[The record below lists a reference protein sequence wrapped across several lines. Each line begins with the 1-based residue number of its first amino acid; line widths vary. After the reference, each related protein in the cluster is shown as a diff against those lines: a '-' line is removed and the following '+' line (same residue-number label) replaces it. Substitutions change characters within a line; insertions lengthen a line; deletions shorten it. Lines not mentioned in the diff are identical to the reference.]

1 MDFIADNYVWFI
13 IVGIIILMAVI
24 GYFADKTD
32 FGRKVKTEK
41 PEKNVEKIKK
51 KKNKK
56 EKKEKDKKPNK
67 IEVDAKGI
75 NELSKDV
82 AEKNALVQENNVLDN
97 NNDEVSFVPPATD
110 DIPTDNQQFSAPTA
124 NEAVDQSLFAPLTDQ
139 NNTVVDGSQEVKE
152 PTTDA
157 GAVSEVVEEE
167 PENPNE
173 NQSEELKNI
182 DSVTLPENTEDNK
195 KNNDVVA
202 EEEDIW
208 KF

>member
-1 MDFIADNYVWFI
+1 MDFIANNYVWI
-13 IVGIIILMAVI
+13 IVVGIIILMAVI

-41 PEKNVEKIKK
+41 TEKNIEKIEK
-51 KKNKK
+51 KKN
-56 EKKEKDKKPNK
+56 KKEKDKKPNK
-67 IEVDAKGI
+67 IVVDAKGI
-75 NELSKDV
+75 NELSKEV
-82 AEKNALVQENNVLDN
+82 AEKNALVQENNSLDN
-97 NNDEVSFVPPATD
+97 NNEVSFVPPATD
-110 DIPTDNQQFSAPTA
+110 NIPTDNQQFSAPTV

-139 NNTVVDGSQEVKE
+139 NNAVVDGNQEVKE
-152 PTTDA
+152 PTAVA

-182 DSVTLPENTEDNK
+182 DPVTLPENTEDNK

>member
-1 MDFIADNYVWFI
+1 MDFIANNYVWLI
-13 IVGIIILMAVI
+13 VVGIIILMAVI

-32 FGRKVKTEK
+32 FGRKVKIEK
-41 PEKNVEKIKK
+41 TEKNVEKIEK
-51 KKNKK
+51 KKN
-56 EKKEKDKKPNK
+56 KKEKDKKPNK
-67 IEVDAKGI
+67 IVVDAKGI
-75 NELSKDV
+75 NELSKEA
-82 AEKNALVQENNVLDN
+82 AEKNALVQENNSLDN
-97 NNDEVSFVPPATD
+97 NNEVSFVPPATD
-110 DIPTDNQQFSAPTA
+110 NIPTDNQQFSAPTV

-182 DSVTLPENTEDNK
+182 DPVTLPENTENNK

>member
-1 MDFIADNYVWFI
+1 MDFIANNYVWLI
-13 IVGIIILMAVI
+13 VVGIIILMAVI

-41 PEKNVEKIKK
+41 TEKNVEKIEK
-51 KKNKK
+51 KKN
-56 EKKEKDKKPNK
+56 KKEKDKKPNK
-67 IEVDAKGI
+67 IVVDAKGI
-75 NELSKDV
+75 NELSKEA
-82 AEKNALVQENNVLDN
+82 AEKNALVQENNSLDN
-97 NNDEVSFVPPATD
+97 NNEVSFVPPATD
-110 DIPTDNQQFSAPTA
+110 NIPTDNQQFSAPTV
-124 NEAVDQSLFAPLTDQ
+124 NETVDQSLFAPLTDQ
-139 NNTVVDGSQEVKE
+139 NNAVVDGNQEVKE
-152 PTTDA
+152 PTAVA

-182 DSVTLPENTEDNK
+182 DPVTLPENTEDNK